1 MVRDGSKTK
10 PKWDSRYYQ
19 LSCKNNTPDADA
31 SVDQYSIAMVM
42 LQVLLGRGHP
52 LFKYAVQHKKV
63 RIIHLLAYCL
73 LSLRLNSPP
82 FQGRSRSALESIF
95 HVP

>member
-42 LQVLLGRGHP
+42 VQVLLGRGHP

-63 RIIHLLAYCL
+63 RILAHFIGILPLVAPLL
-73 LSLRLNSPP
+73 
-82 FQGRSRSALESIF
+82 I
-95 HVP
+95 V